1 MRNVTIAPSILSCD
15 FGNMRAE
22 AENAVGAGASILHVD
37 VMDGH
42 FVPNLTFGPSMVK
55 ALRKTIRIPLDIHL
69 MVEEPLP
76 LIPAFLDAAGPLKGD
91 ILTIHQEACRDL
103 KGTIEKIRS
112 LAPDIL
118 VGVSIK
124 PATPVSVLE
133 GMEEMIDLVLLMT
146 VEPGFGGQGL
156 MEEVLPKIGETRELF
171 RKAGKDIL
179 IELDGGVKIDNLYR
193 LMEADYLVMG
203 SAVFKAG
210 DPDKTAR
217 NLHEI
222 HKKLRELQNK

>member
-146 VEPGFGGQGL
+146 VNPGFGGQGFIYDVVKKIQTL
-156 MEEVLPKIGETRELF
+156 SGWIKEMDIPCELEV
-171 RKAGKDIL
+171 
-179 IELDGGVKIDNLYR
+179 DGGVNPETAALCRD
-193 LMEADYLVMG
+193 AGASVLVAG
-203 SAVFKAG
+203 SSIFRAASPKEMISA
-210 DPDKTAR
+210 
-217 NLHEI
+217 
-222 HKKLRELQNK
+222 LRG